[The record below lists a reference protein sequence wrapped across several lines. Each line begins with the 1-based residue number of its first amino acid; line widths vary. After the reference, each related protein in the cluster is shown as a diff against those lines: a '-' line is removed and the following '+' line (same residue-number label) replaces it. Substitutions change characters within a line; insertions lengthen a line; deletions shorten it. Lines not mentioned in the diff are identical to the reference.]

1 MLLDRFQT
9 SWNFWREEKIR
20 GTLTRHFA
28 TRTPRSINP
37 RENLIPRIPPFS
49 RLIIVSQLTR
59 PVIYFFF
66 FSNLATLVHKR
77 SVGWNLM
84 RKTVRQLRNY
94 RVQGCGSSN
103 PTGQAAAILR
113 YFFASGHVMWLLAA
127 TSSKTVKRKPWSID
141 PMSRVPRLRK
151 SAFAM
156 LRNADNA
163 RGAHTNRN

>member
-113 YFFASGHVMWLLAA
+113 YFFASGHVMWPP
-127 TSSKTVKRKPWSID
+127 VRKRWEESRVLRSID
-141 PMSRVPRLRK
+141 PMPRVPRLRK